1 MKSKHLIFASLLALA
16 CTSLY
21 AVVQPDL
28 DGPQRLIFKKAE
40 LAVSE
45 QNAAATAVASP
56 TERIRAQRLG
66 APAERSHMDLRTGR
80 FVTLTPVAPLLPGK
94 GFGNRLTWDLFAQ
107 GEPRTLGETQDAAWS
122 AFRAWLAGNADNL
135 RIDPSELPDS
145 ARVTVLTPDHINI
158 YVPRRVAGY
167 PVKDSH
173 LTATIKYGNLVMV
186 SAYQWG
192 DVDTSLVARL
202 SESEASDNVQRHAGS
217 GFPVAQRW
225 KASEMMWVPVT
236 HLETVNDTE
245 YGRGLS
251 YRLAWMVRTT
261 FGEDGGAYEAVV
273 DAVDGE
279 VLAIQ
284 DTRHFVATPRHV
296 DGGAFPV
303 SNDGIVPDGVEVPD
317 SPMGFAFV
325 TTGTGQMTTDE
336 GGNLPLCADGNITT
350 QFTGSFVT
358 IVDSCGAHS
367 LTSGTDVDW
376 GVSAG
381 TNCTT
386 PGIGGAGNTHAS
398 RTGFFELNQL
408 KAMARGQL
416 PNNDWLRAQL
426 TSNMNLNQ
434 TCNAFWGGGTVNFYR
449 QGGGCFNT
457 GELAGVFDHE
467 WGHGMDN
474 NDSVPQV
481 SSPGEGIADIYA
493 SLRLDD
499 SCIGR
504 HFTAGNCGGYGNA
517 CLSCTGIREIDW
529 DKHNT
534 HLPFGMANADACG
547 PGNNNG
553 PCGGS
558 VHCEGQIYSQSVWD
572 LWNRDLVGAP
582 WNRTLDVARELAT
595 QLTYRGASGVQTWF
609 ACTPGTGGCT
619 NAAGCGCAG
628 TSGYQQYL
636 LADDDN
642 GNLNDGTPHMG
653 AIFAAFSRHG
663 IACTTPTVTSAGC
676 SGTPTQ
682 VPVVTATAIDRG
694 AVLTWTASAGATGY
708 RVYRTDG
715 VFNCSFGK
723 ELLGTTTALTF
734 TDTGLKNGRNYYY
747 QVVPMGAQDEC
758 FQVSSSCTAVTPVTG
773 PSVGFASATVLGLSG
788 DGDAYVDNCEST
800 RVTLP
805 VSNTGAA
812 GQTNLRITAISSPSH
827 PSTFALSSLPLA
839 VSASL
844 ASCTSANA
852 VFDIQPAGLDPG
864 ETLVLEVSFVSDQM
878 TTPRV
883 ATVNINGVE
892 GDLQN
897 FPSKTFTFE
906 ASTESWQTL
915 AGTWA
920 RSSTGGGGSGTTF
933 YMKSS
938 EFLDNQCDVLRSPVI
953 RLNAD
958 STMTMQNQFGIEAF
972 DTQWWDRANISARA
986 LGSTTRT
993 VLSPSGGR
1001 TYNATGV
1008 GGSCGTDTDAGWAG
1022 VQATWGAS
1030 TWTSAALQ
1038 TGTLA
1043 GQLIQLEVR
1052 YGTDTSVNGLGF
1064 HFDEVNVTNVDM
1076 EAPDTQSNTCS
1087 GGPPPLFAD
1096 GFESGNTSA
1105 WSSTV
1110 P

>member
-1 MKSKHLIFASLLALA
+1 MKSKHLIFSSLLALT
-16 CTSLY
+16 CSSLY
-21 AVVQPDL
+21 ALVQPDV

-45 QNAAATAVASP
+45 QNAAADTVAASG
-56 TERIRAQRLG
+56 ERIRAQRLG

-80 FVTLTPVAPLLPGK
+80 FATLTPVVSLLPGK
-94 GFGNRLTWDLFAQ
+94 GVGNRLSWDLFAG
-107 GEPRTLGETQDAAWS
+107 GEPKTLGETQAAAWS
-122 AFRAWLAGNADNL
+122 SFRAWLVGNADNL
-135 RIDPSELPDS
+135 RIDPSELPES
-145 ARVTVLTPDHINI
+145 ARVTVLSPDYIQI

-167 PVKDSH
+167 AVRDSH
-173 LTATIKYGNLVMV
+173 ITATIKYGNLVMV
-186 SAYQWG
+186 GAFQWG

-202 SESEASDNVQRHAGS
+202 SESEASDNVQRHAGAS
-217 GFPVAQRW
+217 FPIAQRW

-236 HLETVNDTE
+236 HLATVSDAE

-251 YRLAWMVRTT
+251 YRLAWVVRTT
-261 FGEDGGAYEAVV
+261 FGENTGAYEAVV

-296 DGGAFPV
+296 DGGAYPV

-317 SPMGFAFV
+317 SPMGYANV
-325 TTGTGQMTTDE
+325 TTAGGPMVTDE
-336 GGNLPLCADGNITT
+336 GGNLPLCADGNITAT
-350 QFTGSFVT
+350 LSGTYVN
-358 IVDSCGAHS
+358 IADNCGAHS
-367 LTSGTDVDW
+367 LTSGVDVDW

-386 PGIGGAGNTHAS
+386 PGFGGTGNTHAS

-408 KAMARGQL
+408 KAMGRSQL
-416 PNNDWLRAQL
+416 PNNDWLKAQL
-426 TSNMNLNQ
+426 TSNMNLPQ

-467 WGHGMDN
+467 WGHGMDA
-474 NDSVPQV
+474 NDNVAGV

-517 CLSCTGIREIDW
+517 CTSCTGIREIDW
-529 DKHNT
+529 AKHAANT
-534 HLPFGMANADACG
+534 PFGMANADACG
-547 PGNNNG
+547 LGNNNG

-558 VHCEGQIYSQSVWD
+558 VHCEGQIYSQAVWD

-582 WNRTLDVARELAT
+582 WSRSLDVARELAT
-595 QLTYRGASGVQTWF
+595 QLTYRGASGVATWF
-609 ACTPGTGGCT
+609 ACTPTTGGCS
-619 NAAGCGCAG
+619 NAAGCGCAA

-676 SGTPTQ
+676 AGMPTQ
-682 VPVVTATAIDRG
+682 VPVVTATPIDRG
-694 AVLTWTASAGATGY
+694 ANLSWTASAGATGY

-723 ELLGTTTALTF
+723 ELLGTTAGTTF
-734 TDTGLKNGRNYYY
+734 VDTGLKNGRAYYY

-758 FQVSSSCTAVTPVTG
+758 FQVSSTCTAVTPAVG
-773 PSVGFASATVLGLSG
+773 PSVGFGSSAVTLLTG
-788 DGDAYVDNCEST
+788 DGDAYIDNCEST
-800 RVTLP
+800 RITLP
-805 VSNTGAA
+805 ISNTGAST
-812 GQTNLRITAISSPSH
+812 QTNVRITGITSPSH
-827 PSTFALSSLPLA
+827 PSTFALSSLPLV
-839 VSASL
+839 VSPSL
-844 ASCTSANA
+844 ASCTAANA
-852 VFDIQPAGLDPG
+852 VFDVQAGGLASGD
-864 ETLVLEVSFVSDQM
+864 TLVLEVTFVSNEM

-883 ATVNINGVE
+883 ATVRLSGVE

-906 ASTESWQTL
+906 AGTENWQTL
-915 AGTWA
+915 SGTFV
-920 RSSTGGGGSGTTF
+920 RSSTAGGGSGTTW

-938 EFLDNQCDVLRSPVI
+938 EFLDNQCDVVRSPVL
-953 RLNAD
+953 RLNAN
-958 STMTMQNQFGIEAF
+958 STMTLQNQWGIEAM
-972 DTQWWDRANISARA
+972 DTQWWDRANVSIRP

-993 VLSPSGGR
+993 VVSPSSGR
-1001 TYNATGV
+1001 TYNASGV
-1008 GGSCGTDTDAGWAG
+1008 GGSCGTDTDAGWGGA
-1022 VQATWGAS
+1022 QPTWGAS
-1030 TWTSAALQ
+1030 NWTSGALQ
-1038 TGTLA
+1038 TGTFA
-1043 GQLIQLEVR
+1043 GQLVQLEIR

-1064 HFDEVNVTNVDM
+1064 HFDEVNITNVDL
-1076 EAPDTQSNTCS
+1076 EAADTQTNVCS